1 MLHFFSRHLLHFRDA
16 AGIAASRYG
25 VQAWVVRARRVRTQG
40 DGRRRLAASRFGRVQ
55 LTRVRAARRA
65 MADERRGSRAW
76 AVLAVALALMAL
88 VTSLSSGAGHSSPA
102 SLRRPVE
109 RMAPATRS
117 RGASQPSSRS
127 THTGP
132 GTRALRAVGAHDP
145 RPPRSAR
152 AAHALVA
159 GARAPADSARAHRA
173 TGDVAPQSTAAG
185 SGARTPGILLESA
198 GSRSPAA
205 EPDLLPAGSA
215 PPPNAAGSGSTGSPT
230 STATRA
236 YPGHASIDPPST
248 SASFAALGGSAVSAR
263 AVWTGTSSLELEIS
277 CAGGVSATRTGSSG
291 LSLEV
296 DDARGSGNCT
306 VTVSLPPGV
315 QADVSFTLI
324 VDPAPRTP

>member
-1 MLHFFSRHLLHFRDA
+1 
-16 AGIAASRYG
+16 
-25 VQAWVVRARRVRTQG
+25 
-40 DGRRRLAASRFGRVQ
+40 
-55 LTRVRAARRA
+55 

-88 VTSLSSGAGHSSPA
+88 VTSLSSEAGQRSPA
-102 SLRRPVE
+102 ALRRPVE
-109 RMAPATRS
+109 GTAPATRS
-117 RGASQPSSRS
+117 KGGPQPSGRS
-127 THTGP
+127 AHTGP
-132 GTRALRAVGAHDP
+132 RTRALRAVGAHDP

-185 SGARTPGILLESA
+185 SGARSPGILLESA

-215 PPPNAAGSGSTGSPT
+215 PPPNAAGSGSTGSPTSTAGSDSTGSPTSTAGSDSTGSPT

-324 VDPAPRTP
+324 VDPAP

>member
-1 MLHFFSRHLLHFRDA
+1 
-16 AGIAASRYG
+16 
-25 VQAWVVRARRVRTQG
+25 
-40 DGRRRLAASRFGRVQ
+40 
-55 LTRVRAARRA
+55 

-88 VTSLSSGAGHSSPA
+88 VTSLSSEAGHRSPA
-102 SLRRPVE
+102 ALRRPVE
-109 RMAPATRS
+109 GTAPATRS
-117 RGASQPSSRS
+117 KGGPQPSGRS
-127 THTGP
+127 AHTGP

-230 STATRA
+230 STAGSGSTGSPTSTATRA

-306 VTVSLPPGV
+306 VKVSLPPGV

-324 VDPAPRTP
+324 VDPAP